1 MEDGDINDHQQ
12 LYKVPYAPNLKIY
25 FHLFSIFLFSCF
37 LKFFN
42 HVILLLRALHGSSLL
57 YQGPDTQVVARSGRC
72 RRYVKSLQGHRSKLR
87 KNGQQPLES
96 STFSPGRPKAAMSLE
111 PRQNSDFW
119 VYNL

>member
-12 LYKVPYAPNLKIY
+12 LYKSAICTKFEDL

-72 RRYVKSLQGHRSKLR
+72 RENR
-87 KNGQQPLES
+87 E
-96 STFSPGRPKAAMSLE
+96 E
-111 PRQNSDFW
+111 PAGATGAN
-119 VYNL
+119 